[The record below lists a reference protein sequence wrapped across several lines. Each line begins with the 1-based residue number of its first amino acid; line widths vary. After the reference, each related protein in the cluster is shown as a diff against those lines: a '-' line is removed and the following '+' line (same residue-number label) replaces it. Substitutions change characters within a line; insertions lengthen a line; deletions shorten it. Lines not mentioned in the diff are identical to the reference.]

1 MKNNYLYILI
11 LTAIIST
18 AAVAT
23 ASAQGDTLSG
33 IPLYQNAVSTDAPPA
48 DNHSVIHVGTGNAMM
63 GDDDL
68 RTFYNYY
75 AAGKYREALALSK
88 GINTSKFSKTQN
100 EVYYKYAIAAY
111 KEMEYNEE
119 ADSVMQLF
127 RQKYPFYKPNNYD
140 PASFR
145 EIFDNYYTMPKFSL
159 WVATASPMV
168 QTIID
173 TVYVITIDTL
183 QRKPDYSYD
192 AKAVQLGFEYHPLK
206 FLSVSFAPTML
217 FYSCN
222 RSSKRHEFATYHYK
236 KRYMTL
242 CLPLRVEAGLYRKR
256 EFFVPSVF
264 IGAQT
269 KYALRSQY
277 TSYIDVIGQVTE
289 VPDEQSDLD
298 SKTRLNYSLFGGVRF
313 SFNCNRRFTYFA
325 EASASADMLPV
336 NNPDKKYASRDALY
350 RDLYINDAYRLR
362 ELSLMVGVKVNL
374 KYKTVAKNGYGYVKK

>member
-1 MKNNYLYILI
+1 MKNKYLDILI
-11 LTAIIST
+11 LTIILCT
-18 AAVAT
+18 VA
-23 ASAQGDTLSG
+23 ASAIAQNDTVPR
-33 IPLYQNAVSTDAPPA
+33 IPLYENAVATDAPPV
-48 DNHSVIHVGTGNAMM
+48 DNHHVVTVGTGSALISN
-63 GDDDL
+63 DDL
-68 RTFYNYY
+68 RNFYNYY
-75 AAGKYREALALSK
+75 SAGKFREAIDLSK
-88 GINTSKFSKTQN
+88 QMSNVKLNKTQHQ
-100 EVYYKYAIAAY
+100 VYQKYTIAAY

-119 ADSVMQLF
+119 ADSVMQTF
-127 RQKYPFYKPNNYD
+127 REKYPFYKPNNYD

-217 FYSCN
+217 FYSYN
-222 RSSKRHEFATYHYK
+222 RSSKRHEFATYYYK
-236 KRYMTL
+236 ERYMTL

-269 KYALRSQY
+269 KYVLRSQY

-298 SKTRLNYSLFGGVRF
+298 SKTRLNYSLFGGVRL
-313 SFNCNRRFTYFA
+313 SFNCNKRFTYFA
-325 EASASADMLPV
+325 ETSASADMLPV